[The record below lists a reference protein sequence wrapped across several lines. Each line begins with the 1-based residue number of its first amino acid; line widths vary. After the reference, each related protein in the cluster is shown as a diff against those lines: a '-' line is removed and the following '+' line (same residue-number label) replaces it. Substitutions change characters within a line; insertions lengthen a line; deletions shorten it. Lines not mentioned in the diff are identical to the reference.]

1 MRTSTRPEAVAVL
14 AEGRIK
20 NGLQHLQQRL
30 LDQTIRHRRDAK
42 LTLAAVR
49 LGDRHPSYRTGP
61 VRPPQQLLADRRPR
75 RTQMRDGLVNVQTF
89 PTTCAF
95 VGPHPLERPFP
106 VPSRLPPP
114 DPPSPCALPFFLPP

>member
-61 VRPPQQLLADRRPR
+61 VRPRQQLLADRRPR
-75 RTQMRDGLVNVQTF
+75 RTQTRDGLVKVQTV
-89 PTTCAF
+89 PPSCPF
-95 VGPHPLERPFP
+95 VAPHPLERAFHFL
-106 VPSRLPPP
+106 SRPPP
-114 DPPSPCALPFFLPP
+114 QHHPSPCPLLLML